1 MIESLNYYL
10 RLATEKQ
17 TIIRAIFISL
27 SLALIFNLLYMS
39 GWESSIKYDNI
50 LAGQLILSFIIPL
63 LLFLIFSV
71 ASKPKLK
78 PGNISHVDALLEC
91 SSCKKTDFHVHIGQ
105 ELEDCPMCK
114 EKTKWKPTKIFSLAK
129 SNSEVVKSLAL
140 FARHN
145 PQPLFRV
152 DEMGTILGSNP
163 ASENLLNLPALSG
176 HSLLE
181 LIPELKRFNLKT
193 IIQQEA
199 VEEVLIFLKGNYYN
213 LLLKGVQSINTINI
227 YGNDIT
233 KIKLAEQKIQTQAQE
248 IKESIHYAWTI
259 QKAMLANREFVAKVL
274 PAHFIMYRPRNV
286 VSGDFY
292 WINQINN
299 FKIIIAADSTGHGV
313 PGAFMSML
321 GISILNDI
329 ILKEKL
335 IKPDLILNELR
346 KRIINS
352 LKTGAS
358 ERDVQDGMDIAMAVV
373 NKEDY
378 TMAFA
383 GAFNSMILLRNN
395 NIQIIKADD
404 MPVGVHVHDGVL
416 FSSKNIQLKIKDR
429 FYLFTDGY
437 KDQFGGE
444 RDKKFGM
451 KKFKQLILET
461 GKLPINEQHKTIERT
476 FDSWKEGYEQV
487 DDVLLIGV
495 EI

>member
-259 QKAMLANREFVAKVL
+259 QKAMLSNDKFVEEIL
-274 PAHFIMYRPRNV
+274 PSRIIMYRPRNV

-292 WINQINN
+292 WINQIRN

-313 PGAFMSML
+313 PGVFMSML
-321 GISILNDI
+321 GISILN
-329 ILKEKL
+329 L
-335 IKPDLILNELR
+335 
-346 KRIINS
+346 
-352 LKTGAS
+352 
-358 ERDVQDGMDIAMAVV
+358 
-373 NKEDY
+373 
-378 TMAFA
+378 
-383 GAFNSMILLRNN
+383 
-395 NIQIIKADD
+395 
-404 MPVGVHVHDGVL
+404 
-416 FSSKNIQLKIKDR
+416 
-429 FYLFTDGY
+429 
-437 KDQFGGE
+437 
-444 RDKKFGM
+444 
-451 KKFKQLILET
+451 
-461 GKLPINEQHKTIERT
+461 
-476 FDSWKEGYEQV
+476 
-487 DDVLLIGV
+487 
-495 EI
+495 

>member
-1 MIESLNYYL
+1 
-10 RLATEKQ
+10 
-17 TIIRAIFISL
+17 
-27 SLALIFNLLYMS
+27 
-39 GWESSIKYDNI
+39 
-50 LAGQLILSFIIPL
+50 
-63 LLFLIFSV
+63 
-71 ASKPKLK
+71 
-78 PGNISHVDALLEC
+78 
-91 SSCKKTDFHVHIGQ
+91 
-105 ELEDCPMCK
+105 
-114 EKTKWKPTKIFSLAK
+114 
-129 SNSEVVKSLAL
+129 
-140 FARHN
+140 
-145 PQPLFRV
+145 
-152 DEMGTILGSNP
+152 
-163 ASENLLNLPALSG
+163 
-176 HSLLE
+176 
-181 LIPELKRFNLKT
+181 
-193 IIQQEA
+193 
-199 VEEVLIFLKGNYYN
+199 
-213 LLLKGVQSINTINI
+213 
-227 YGNDIT
+227 
-233 KIKLAEQKIQTQAQE
+233 
-248 IKESIHYAWTI
+248 
-259 QKAMLANREFVAKVL
+259 
-274 PAHFIMYRPRNV
+274 
-286 VSGDFY
+286 
-292 WINQINN
+292 
-299 FKIIIAADSTGHGV
+299 
-313 PGAFMSML
+313 MSML

-476 FDSWKEGYEQV
+476 FDKWKEGYEQV